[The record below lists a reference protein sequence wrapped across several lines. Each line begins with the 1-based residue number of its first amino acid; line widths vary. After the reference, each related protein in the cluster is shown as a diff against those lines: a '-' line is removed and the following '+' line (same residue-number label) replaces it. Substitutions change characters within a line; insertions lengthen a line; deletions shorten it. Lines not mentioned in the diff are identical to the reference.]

1 MIAGNKSDLVNRTV
15 PEEEADQFAR
25 SVGCEH
31 INTSAKSGLNVKEI
45 FQ

>member
-1 MIAGNKSDLVNRTV
+1 MIAGNKCDLVNRTV
-15 PEEEADQFAR
+15 PEEDADQFAR

-31 INTSAKSGLNVKEI
+31 VNTSAKSGHKVNEV